1 MSIVEHDCAREIML
15 IYKMYDGLYLHET
28 SSGAM
33 YVSKYIS
40 SSGIGN
46 YLQFLWARLVP
57 LLQFSVEVKNSGT
70 LPKRLN
76 SSRA

>member
-15 IYKMYDGLYLHET
+15 IYNMYDGLYLHET

-40 SSGIGN
+40 TSGIISS
-46 YLQFLWARLVP
+46 FLDEVGSIVAVFLLKLKILV
-57 LLQFSVEVKNSGT
+57 LFQSD
-70 LPKRLN
+70 
-76 SSRA
+76 